1 MSDRIYLG
9 FKAYDI
15 HELLCHVV
23 AETGG
28 FYQQADLEPG
38 LIDTTFLP
46 DEALPENTFQVA
58 CAAALS
64 GFLSGKDL
72 KVILVACDRPM
83 FWLYGRPGID
93 SIDQL
98 ANGKVAAYIDNTPP
112 AKFLQ
117 HMLHTA
123 DIEAESLP
131 ARDDRARLAMLTSG
145 SVDGALLSSCY
156 LPVEIARHHCLP
168 LGFVGD
174 HIRVP
179 STGLAASGQLLEQKP
194 ELASSLVG
202 VYQKALL
209 AIFDEDQTLLR
220 KSLMDKFNIAS
231 TDLALAVKTIRSCYV
246 SEGRSDETLLQS
258 AMDLVAGDMG
268 LPTRNFE
275 ALYDFCWL

>member
-15 HELLCHVV
+15 HELLCHAV

-28 FYQQADLEPG
+28 FYQQAGIEPG

-46 DEALPENTFQVA
+46 DEALPENTFHVA

-98 ANGKVAAYIDNTPP
+98 ANGKIASYIDNTPP
-112 AKFLQ
+112 AKFLH
-117 HMLHTA
+117 HMLQTA
-123 DIEAESLP
+123 EIKADLFP

-145 SVDGALLSSCY
+145 SVDGALLSSYY
-156 LPVEIARHHCLP
+156 LPAEIARHQCLP

-179 STGLAASGQLLEQKP
+179 STGLAASGQLLIQNP
-194 ELASSLVG
+194 ELVSSLVN
-202 VYQKALL
+202 VYQKALRS
-209 AIFDEDQTLLR
+209 IFNDDRTLLD
-220 KSLMDKFNIAS
+220 KTLLDKFNIAS
-231 TDLALAVKTIRSCYV
+231 SDLGQAVKTVRSCYR
-246 SEGRSDETLLQS
+246 SEGRSDEILLQS
-258 AMDLVAGDMG
+258 AMDHVAVDLE
-268 LPTRNFE
+268 LPTRSFE
-275 ALYDFCWL
+275 TLYDFSFL